1 MILVIDAML
10 FKHFKI
16 VNTFPLVNI
25 NKIQIL
31 NDIS

>member
-1 MILVIDAML
+1 VILIVDATL
-10 FKHFKI
+10 FKHFNI
-16 VNTFPLVNI
+16 FNAFPLVNI